1 MLSRCPA
8 CVLGSAILLGL
19 SACSESKTYT
29 VQVDAISAPA
39 MTGQPA
45 PSGQAYHIRTQ
56 NPRMDENSLRFKEV
70 ADYVRTALSG
80 RGMYEV
86 TTPEQADVV
95 IDLDYGMEAPR
106 IKYETMSNPVMAE
119 VAGAVREEVIP
130 IRDNNGTILG
140 YRTITIQDPARH
152 EFLGVEESIRP
163 VLIYE
168 KYLKVSARANQE
180 TSEGRLPPEV
190 WSVNVSTEDS
200 SQELRKYMPI
210 LASASADYIGVN
222 TREEK
227 PVKIN
232 EGDPAVAF
240 VKQGM

>member
-1 MLSRCPA
+1 
-8 CVLGSAILLGL
+8 VILLGL
-19 SACSESKTYT
+19 SACDGSKTYT
-29 VQVDAISAPA
+29 IQVDAISAPA
-39 MTGQPA
+39 VTGQPA

-56 NPRMDENSLRFKEV
+56 NPRMDENSLRYKEV

-86 TTPEQADVV
+86 PTVEQAEVI

-106 IKYETMSNPVMAE
+106 IKYETLSNPVVVE
-119 VAGAVREEVIP
+119 VAGAMREEVVAV
-130 IRDNNGTILG
+130 RDSSGNIMG
-140 YRTITIQDPARH
+140 YRTIFSKEPDRH
-152 EFLGVEESIRP
+152 EFMGVQETVRP

-180 TSEGRLPPEV
+180 TTEGRLPPEV

-200 SQELRKYMPI
+200 SQELRKYMPV
-210 LASASADYIGVN
+210 LASATADYIGVN

-227 PVKIN
+227 PIKIN